1 MEAFYFSS
9 LITDIYHIDS
19 DFEQRAQVW
28 ASQQK
33 HAVVLNNFNP
43 LYPLGGFPKKIAVNN
58 NTGVYE
64 RESIFLGREYY
75 GFVSYD
81 YKNRIEALS
90 SNNPS
95 HIRFPDFFFFE
106 PEILLEFVDKDVI
119 IKADKPEQI
128 FRAIQETELKATQET
143 ELRPEALTSR
153 NQYLSDL
160 KEIIDHIKKGNIY
173 EVNYCVS
180 FKAEEVRCSAIA
192 IYQHLIRLSPTPFA
206 CFVKHE
212 DQYLI
217 CASPERY
224 FKLRGTKLVSQP
236 IKGTRR
242 VSDLANVEA
251 ERKILHESSKERNE
265 NVMIVDLVRNDLSKV
280 CTPGTVKVEELFGVY
295 QFSQLFQ
302 MISTISG
309 SLEEG
314 LNWLDVL
321 DATFPMGS
329 MTGAPKY
336 MSMQL
341 IEAYENFKRNIYSGT
356 VGYILPNGDADFN
369 VVIRSIFYD
378 ASTLQLSFAV
388 GSGITALS
396 QPELEYAECL
406 LKAENIMRA
415 LACLS

>member
-1 MEAFYFSS
+1 M
-9 LITDIYHIDS
+9 
-19 DFEQRAQVW
+19 
-28 ASQQK
+28 
-33 HAVVLNNFNP
+33 VL
-43 LYPLGGFPKKIAVNN
+43 GK
-58 NTGVYE
+58 
-64 RESIFLGREYY
+64 EYY

-95 HIRFPDFFFFE
+95 HIHFPDFFFFE
-106 PEILLEFVDKDVI
+106 PEILLEFVDKEVI
-119 IKADKPEQI
+119 IKATAPEQVFKI
-128 FRAIQETELKATQET
+128 IQETTFETAQET
-143 ELRPEALTSR
+143 ALRPEALTSR
-153 NQYLSDL
+153 DQYLNDI
-160 KEIIDHIKKGNIY
+160 KQIIDHIKKGNIY

-180 FKAEEVRCSAIA
+180 FRAEGVRRSAIE

-224 FKLRGTKLVSQP
+224 FKLSGNKLISQP

-242 VSDLANVEA
+242 VADLANVEA
-251 ERKILHESSKERNE
+251 ERKILYESSKERNE

-280 CTPGTVKVEELFGVY
+280 CKPGTVKVDELFGVY

-314 LNWLDVL
+314 LNCLDVL

-341 IEAYENFKRNIYSGT
+341 IEEYENFKRNIYSGT

-378 ASTLQLSFAV
+378 ASSQQLSFAV

-396 QPELEYAECL
+396 QPEQEYAECL
-406 LKAENIMRA
+406 LKAENMMRA
-415 LACLS
+415 LACFSY

>member
-1 MEAFYFSS
+1 MIYFH
-9 LITDIYHIDS
+9 LLTTDIFYIDA

-28 ASQQK
+28 ASRQK
-33 HAVVLNNFNP
+33 HAVILNNFNP
-43 LYPLGGFPKKIAVNN
+43 LYPLGGFPKKIAVSNADGFFDRAN
-58 NTGVYE
+58 MV
-64 RESIFLGREYY
+64 LGKEYY

-95 HIRFPDFFFFE
+95 HIHFPDFFFFE
-106 PEILLEFVDKDVI
+106 PEILLEFVDKNVI
-119 IKADKPEQI
+119 IKASVPDQI
-128 FRAIQETELKATQET
+128 FKTIQETAFETTQET
-143 ELRPEALTSR
+143 ALRPEALTSR
-153 NQYLSDL
+153 DQYLSDL
-160 KEIIDHIKKGNIY
+160 NKIIDHIKKGNIY

-180 FKAEEVRCSAIA
+180 FKAEDVKLSAIG

-224 FKLRGTKLVSQP
+224 FKLRGSKLVSQP

-242 VSDLANVEA
+242 VTDLANVEA

-280 CTPGTVKVEELFGVY
+280 CKPGTVKVDELFGVY

-314 LNWLDVL
+314 LNCLDVL

-341 IEAYENFKRNIYSGT
+341 IEQYENFKRNIYSGT

-378 ASTLQLSFAV
+378 ASVQKLSFAV

-396 QPELEYAECL
+396 QPEQEYAECL

-415 LACLS
+415 LACS